1 MRSGA
6 GALALSGAVEGLIAG
21 LAGIC
26 LSEPIWSLAPRAQ
39 PPVARKHLLDLRSG
53 TLVREGGSAATS
65 TPIKQET

>member
-26 LSEPIWSLAPRAQ
+26 LSEPIWSLAPPARAA
-39 PPVARKHLLDLRSG
+39 PVARKHFLDLRSG
-53 TLVREGGSAATS
+53 TLVKECRQQRPTCE
-65 TPIKQET
+65 